1 MSPNILG
8 GVVPACRREPRSL
21 VTIIYAAQVPRQI
34 GPQPRA
40 DRPQRD
46 AYPPSVTDHAD
57 IIRAEFA
64 EAARLAALLAGD
76 PDAAEKV
83 AKVAELIAE
92 RVKRGGKV
100 LAVGN
105 GGSCAD
111 AVHFCEEL
119 TGRYQGDRPSIGAVA
134 CSDAGHI
141 TCTGN
146 DYGFDSIFS
155 RWIEGLARPGD
166 VLIALSTSG
175 KSANIVQAVRA
186 AREKDLLVILLLGK
200 DGGQLAQSGDHT
212 WIVPGSTTDRI
223 QELHMLILHS
233 LVGAIERS
241 MGFA

>member
-1 MSPNILG
+1 MSDQTP
-8 GVVPACRREPRSL
+8 
-21 VTIIYAAQVPRQI
+21 IIQ
-34 GPQPRA
+34 
-40 DRPQRD
+40 
-46 AYPPSVTDHAD
+46 
-57 IIRAEFA
+57 AEFA
-64 EAARLAALLAGD
+64 EAARVATLLAA
-76 PDAAEKV
+76 DAESA
-83 AKVAELIAE
+83 AKVAMVADQIAE
-92 RVKRGGKV
+92 RINAGGKV

-119 TGRYQGDRPSIGAVA
+119 TGRYRADRPSIAAVA

-146 DYGFDSIFS
+146 DYGFDKVFS
-155 RWIEGLARPGD
+155 RWIEGLARPND

-175 KSANIVQAVRA
+175 NSVNIIEAVRA
-186 AREKDLLVILLLGK
+186 AKENNLLVVLLLGK
-200 DGGQLAQSGDHT
+200 DGGQLRGSGDHT
-212 WIVPGSTTDRI
+212 WIVPGKTADRI